1 MCSCS
6 LDRVAKLHHVAGG
19 SLSDSTAQTAGM
31 TRVAA
36 ISGELCGSRTLW
48 MGESHMAPGSVSGAH
63 HHGDSE
69 TAIYVVSGTP
79 EFVYSDDG
87 CEVRLRT
94 QPGDYVFVPPMVPHI
109 ESNAHS
115 DQEAVVVL
123 ARTTQE
129 AIVVNL
135 ESL

>member
-1 MCSCS
+1 MA
-6 LDRVAKLHHVAGG
+6 LMRLHHVGG
-19 SLSDSTAQTAGM
+19 GAPSGSTAQTAGM

-48 MGESHMAPGSVSGAH
+48 MGESHMPPGAVSGAH
-63 HHGDSE
+63 HHGESE
-69 TAIYVVSGTP
+69 TAIYVVRGNP
-79 EFVYSDDG
+79 EFVYREG
-87 CEVRLRT
+87 GEEVRLRT
-94 QPGDYVFVPPMVPHI
+94 QPGDYVFVPPRVPHI

-123 ARTTQE
+123 ARSAQE